1 MSVSVVII
9 MQCPTKGAENC
20 QFDNMDI
27 LEEKE
32 ERMKAAVVEMPT
44 VQADVQQN
52 MRTAQEYVQKA
63 SGEGAALIVF
73 PEFFTTGFAFSEAIY
88 DAIADSVDVEERM
101 REWSRTYGIAVGGS
115 YLWYDS
121 ESGETYNK
129 FGLFF
134 PTGEQYFHKKDIPT
148 AMENF
153 CYTAGDRE
161 RTFETPLGRIG
172 IVMCWEQLR
181 YDTLREMTGKVD
193 LVIGGSCWWGF
204 AEEDGHLLYALL
216 ARANA
221 RLAGKIPHVLAKTLG
236 VPFIHAS
243 HASSFQGGTLRDI
256 NRKCTRKIHGDAMI
270 LDSTGNALCRAEQ
283 KAGICYAEV
292 EPLFGKEAVRLPE
305 DKYWVLRLPK
315 LLEKGF
321 YMLNE
326 KFAQYYEQISKAEIE
341 KRI

>member
-1 MSVSVVII
+1 
-9 MQCPTKGAENC
+9 
-20 QFDNMDI
+20 
-27 LEEKE
+27 
-32 ERMKAAVVEMPT
+32 MKAAVVEMPT
-44 VQADVQQN
+44 VLADVQQN
-52 MRTAQEYVQKA
+52 MRTAQEYVQRA
-63 SGEGAALIVF
+63 AREGAALIVF

-88 DAIADSVDVEERM
+88 DAIADSADVEERM

-193 LVIGGSCWWGF
+193 LVIG
-204 AEEDGHLLYALL
+204 A
-216 ARANA
+216 
-221 RLAGKIPHVLAKTLG
+221 
-236 VPFIHAS
+236 PFIHAS

-256 NRKCTRKIHGDAMI
+256 NRKCTRKIHGEAMI
-270 LDSTGNALCRAEQ
+270 LDDSGNALCRAEQ
-283 KAGICYAEV
+283 KADIQSGN
-292 EPLFGKEAVRLPE
+292 R
-305 DKYWVLRLPK
+305 
-315 LLEKGF
+315 EKNKTI
-321 YMLNE
+321 NE
-326 KFAQYYEQISKAEIE
+326 IFW
-341 KRI
+341 R

>member
-1 MSVSVVII
+1 
-9 MQCPTKGAENC
+9 
-20 QFDNMDI
+20 
-27 LEEKE
+27 
-32 ERMKAAVVEMPT
+32 MKAAVVEMPT
-44 VQADVQQN
+44 VLADVQQN
-52 MRTAQEYVQKA
+52 MRTAQEYVQRA
-63 SGEGAALIVF
+63 AREGAVLIVF
-73 PEFFTTGFAFSEAIY
+73 PEFFTTGFSFSEAIY
-88 DAIADSVDVEERM
+88 DAIADSADVEERM
-101 REWSRTYGIAVGGS
+101 REWCRAYGIAVGGS
-115 YLWYDS
+115 YLWYDT

-148 AMENF
+148 GMENF

-204 AEEDGHLLYALL
+204 AKEDGWLLYVLL
-216 ARANA
+216 AHANA
-221 RLAGKIPHVLAKTLG
+221 RLARKISHVFSKMLG

-243 HASSFQGGTLRDI
+243 HASSFRGGVFRDI
-256 NRKCTRKIHGDAMI
+256 NRTCTRKIHGDALI
-270 LDSTGNALCRAEQ
+270 LDGSGKTLCRAEQ
-283 KAGICYAEV
+283 KAGIYYAEV
-292 EPLFGKEAVRLPE
+292 EPSHGKEAVSFPE
-305 DKYWVLRLPK
+305 DRYWVLRLPR

-326 KFAQYYEQISKAEIE
+326 KFAQYYEQISKAKIAE
-341 KRI
+341 RIKGR